1 MANITSSLR
10 SENINIRATP
20 DMVGL
25 IDRAAKVYGKTRTDF
40 ILDTMRKASEDAVLD
55 QRLFV
60 LDTDK
65 WTAFNAALD
74 APLQPNTKLE
84 ALLARIPAWNR

>member
-1 MANITSSLR
+1 MAKIKPNLYGDDL
-10 SENINIRATP
+10 NIRVTP

-25 IDRAAKVYGKTRTDF
+25 IDYAAKVYGKTRTDF
-40 ILDTMRKASEDAVLD
+40 ILDTMRKASEEAVLD

-60 LDTDK
+60 LDTDE
-65 WTAFNAALD
+65 WDAFNAALD
-74 APLQPNTKLE
+74 ASPQPNTKLE